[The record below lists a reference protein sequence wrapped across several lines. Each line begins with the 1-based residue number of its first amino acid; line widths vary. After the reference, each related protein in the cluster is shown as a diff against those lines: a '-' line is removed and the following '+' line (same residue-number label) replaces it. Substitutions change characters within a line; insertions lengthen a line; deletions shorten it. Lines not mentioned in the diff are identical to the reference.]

1 MKALNFTQL
10 ITVIILLLTVTFAK
24 AQTPIHCC
32 TVIEVTDGYFT
43 DKVWMITEPGTT
55 DGFDN
60 GWDGYKFLNTTA
72 GIPQIFD
79 KTVDGNF
86 QVSSFPSIENKK
98 IGFIPGNAT
107 DYTFKFTHYDITYFY
122 PGLFLVDL
130 LTGDT
135 VDVYANLSTYK
146 FKSTKADIA
155 DRFKFVTKR
164 AEKPVVIVPPVVKP
178 DNNTGKNNNV
188 TIETKV
194 KIYGSRRMLKIEN
207 PYKVDVKVRLIDARS
222 GKLLGTYI
230 VNSKSTVAIGNE
242 VNSGPVIVETST
254 ETDNSSTTVL
264 IQ

>member
-1 MKALNFTQL
+1 MKAQNFTH
-10 ITVIILLLTVTFAK
+10 IIAVTVLLLTASFAK

-86 QVSSFPSIENKK
+86 QVSSFPSIENKG
-98 IGFIPGNAT
+98 IGFLAGNAT
-107 DYTFKFTHYDITYFY
+107 EYTFKFTHYDITYFY

-130 LTGDT
+130 LKGDT
-135 VDVYANLSTYK
+135 IDVYANLSTYK
-146 FKSTKADIA
+146 FTASKADVA
-155 DRFKFVTKR
+155 DRFKFITKR
-164 AEKPVVIVPPVVKP
+164 DVKPVVVTPPVVIP
-178 DNNTGKNNNV
+178 DSKNGKNKNTN
-188 TIETKV
+188 IDKKIKV
-194 KIYGSRRMLKIEN
+194 FSSRRMLKIEN
-207 PYKVDVKVRLIDARS
+207 PYKVEAKVRIVDART
-222 GKLLGTYI
+222 GKLLGTYV
-230 VNSKSTVAIGNE
+230 VNPNSTISIGNE
-242 VNSGPVIVETST
+242 TNSGPVIVESST
-254 ETDNSSTTVL
+254 ETDTSSTTVL